1 MKLWLIGLF
10 IALASARPKQEVPEG
25 FDPAYPEENPG
36 MFEGDME
43 LQPEQESNLRNAIG
57 DTRYLWPHGVVHWTI
72 DSHHSAIPSHV
83 QLFKDAMQE
92 IMDKTMVNGKK
103 CIDFQPR
110 TSQAAYI
117 QFSYGS
123 GCHTPVGYHGR
134 RSDVTLGTGCLRKGT
149 VMHEVLHALGFW
161 HEQSRAD
168 RDNYVKIHFENI
180 QSSHSRNF
188 DKYQVGPQ
196 MDMLNEPYDYG
207 SVMHYSAY
215 AFAIDRRKV
224 TIETLQPGVTIGQRV
239 RLSEIDAKE
248 IQIRYGCIPRP
259 GSPPG
264 GAVTGATSAPQV
276 TVHHQTA
283 TPHTFP
289 SNSAATCTFDSGL
302 CGWTQSKTDDLDW
315 TDGHGRTPSG
325 NTGPST
331 DHLGSTSGHY
341 LYLEASSHYQKT
353 AKLDSPSYPAGQY
366 CFSAYFHMYGQQ
378 TGYLSFKL
386 IQHGHPYTIKR
397 YTGDHGNRWL
407 HLRLSINI
415 HATFQ
420 FEIEGHTGS
429 GYHSDI
435 AIDDLSITPGH
446 C

>member
-1 MKLWLIGLF
+1 MQLLLV
-10 IALASARPKQEVPEG
+10 ALVISLANARPQPEVPVG

-36 MFEGDME
+36 LFEGDIE

-57 DTRYLWPHGVVHWTI
+57 DTRYLWPHGLVHYTI
-72 DSHHSAIPSHV
+72 DSHHAAIPSHV

-110 TSQAAYI
+110 TSEAAYI

-123 GCHTPVGYHGR
+123 GCHTPVGYQHR

-149 VMHEVLHALGFW
+149 VMHEILHALGFW

-168 RDNYVKIHFENI
+168 RDNYVKIHFDNI
-180 QSSHSRNF
+180 QHGHERNF
-188 DKYQVGPQ
+188 DKYQVGPKL
-196 MDMLNEPYDYG
+196 DMLNEPYDYG

-215 AFAIDRRKV
+215 AFAVDRRRV

-239 RLSEIDAKE
+239 RLSDIDAKE

-259 GSPPG
+259 GSVQSTHSQQSVH
-264 GAVTGATSAPQV
+264 VT
-276 TVHHQTA
+276 
-283 TPHTFP
+283 TPHSITNQA
-289 SNSAATCTFDSGL
+289 SVCTFDSGL

-315 TDGHGRTPSG
+315 TDGHGRTPSS
-325 NTGPST
+325 NTGPTT
-331 DHLGSTSGHY
+331 DHFGSTSGHY
-341 LYLEASSHYQKT
+341 LYMEASSHYQKT
-353 AKLDSPSYPAGQY
+353 AKLDSPVYPGGQY
-366 CFSAYFHMYGQQ
+366 CLSAYFHMYGQQ
-378 TGYLSFKL
+378 TGYLAFNI
-386 IQHGHPYTIKR
+386 IQNGQKYVVKR
-397 YTGDHGNRWL
+397 YSGDHGNRWL
-407 HLRLSINI
+407 HMRLSINI
-415 HATFQ
+415 RSSSFQ
-420 FEIEGHTGS
+420 FEMEGHTGS

-435 AIDDLSITPGH
+435 AIDDLSVTQGH

>member
-1 MKLWLIGLF
+1 MQLF
-10 IALASARPKQEVPEG
+10 ILGLVIILVGARPQPEVPVG
-25 FDPAYPEENPG
+25 FDPDYPEENPG
-36 MFEGDME
+36 LFEGDIE
-43 LQPEQESNLRNAIG
+43 LNPEQESNLRNAIG

-134 RSDVTLGTGCLRKGT
+134 RSDVTLGNGCLRKGT

-196 MDMLNEPYDYG
+196 LDMLNEPYDYG

-259 GSPPG
+259 GSVQTNSPHQ
-264 GAVTGATSAPQV
+264 TTAPQP
-276 TVHHQTA
+276 VHSTA
-283 TPHTFP
+283 PTNQA
-289 SNSAATCTFDSGL
+289 SVCTFDHGL
-302 CGWTQSKTDDLDW
+302 CGWTQSTTDDLNW

-325 NTGPST
+325 NTGPSA
-331 DHLGSTSGHY
+331 DHYGSTSGHY

-353 AKLDSPSYPAGQY
+353 AKLDSPVYPGGQY
-366 CFSAYFHMYGQQ
+366 CLSAYFHMFGQQ
-378 TGYLSFKL
+378 TGYLAFNI
-386 IQHGHPYTIKR
+386 IQAGHKYTLKK
-397 YTGDHGNRWL
+397 YVGNHGNRWL
-407 HLRLSINI
+407 HMRLSINS
-415 HATFQ
+415 HAPTFQ
-420 FEIEGHTGS
+420 FEMEGHTGS

-435 AIDDLSITPGH
+435 AIDDLSVTHGH